1 MSGRFRLPLA
11 LLVCAAAT
19 AALSLTL
26 WHLEQDDV
34 RQEARERANG
44 AAAALEER
52 TAAAVL
58 ALEGV
63 RAAYDASPAVGP
75 TAFSTFARVPLAR
88 TEVIAVGWA
97 PRVAASQRTQVEA
110 SEQIR
115 ISAPAN
121 ALTTYPLLRLEPAA
135 TTPDALDLGSDP
147 SLAAALRIALTTGRP
162 QLSAP
167 VRVQGDGRLGV
178 FAFVPVFGRGLPLR
192 TPAERRQAITGVV
205 TGAVAA
211 DALVRNAFSGLPAD
225 LDVRVTDGP
234 SVLSHGPGGATIAHA
249 KVGGRTWRVTL
260 APSPASTI
268 GPLGVAFAGLALMI
282 LLGAASMRLRRRADS
297 EAALENTLALERSTS
312 AFALARAET
321 KVDEEQE
328 ARRLV
333 AAATDALVLEV
344 DKDGIVRSCS
354 PAVEELL
361 GYTAVELVGLEAYS
375 LLHPDDLLIPAN
387 GPQRYARKDG
397 SYVVL
402 EGRRLTRR
410 DELGFVAG
418 VVTVLRDTADLMS
431 RTAEQRIQDAVALEP
446 DPVELFSIVAEE
458 VALELHVDAAAV
470 IRFESGGFGTVVGA
484 CEPRGSALLT
494 PGTTVSLESDEPA
507 AMVFRTGQA
516 AASAAPI
523 RVGAR
528 LWGALVADGADS
540 NRLVSIA
547 LAAQPAIG
555 FADASAQLSALA
567 TRDQLTNLPDHRAF
581 HEQLRSEARRAERH
595 ERSLSLVLINIDAFK
610 QINAEHGRLA
620 GDRALAEVGRR
631 LAATVRNGELVSR
644 LSADHFGW
652 VLPETEGLGGWIA
665 AERGRRA
672 IAATPIE
679 GIGTITASAGVCDF
693 QDVGGSDELL
703 ALAEVAL
710 VHAKGSG
717 GNATFRY
724 SAELDG
730 GKSGHQ
736 AEDVRGLDRLR
747 ALARELDAEDP
758 GTEGH
763 SERVSRV
770 AEKLALA
777 CGWSPDLAIRLAQA
791 ALVHDV
797 GKLSI
802 DEDVLRKP
810 GPLSRAEREQIRNH
824 PDTGAEI
831 AIKALDAE
839 QISWIRH
846 HHERW
851 DGAGYPQGVSGEA
864 IPVGARLLALAEAWD
879 AMTSSRVYGE
889 ALDTNEALAECKR
902 ERGKQFAPEAVDA
915 LDRLWALGALTTAEV
930 AVGVLAEL
938 TARLEAREREE

>member
-1 MSGRFRLPLA
+1 MPARFRLPLA
-11 LLVCAAAT
+11 LLACAVAT
-19 AALSLTL
+19 AGLSLTL
-26 WHLEQDDV
+26 WRLEQDDV

-63 RAAYDASPAVGP
+63 RAAYDASPSVGP

-97 PRVAASQRTQVEA
+97 PRVAASQRSEVEA

-121 ALTTYPLLRLEPAA
+121 ALTTYPLLRIEPAA
-135 TTPDALDLGSDP
+135 TTADALDLGSDP
-147 SLAAALRIALTTGRP
+147 SLTAALLTALTTGRP
-162 QLSAP
+162 ELSAP

-192 TPAERRQAITGVV
+192 TPAERRKALTGVV
-205 TGAVAA
+205 TGALAA

-225 LDVRVTDGP
+225 LHVRVTDGP
-234 SVLSHGPGGATIAHA
+234 SVLAHGPGGVAIAQA
-249 KVGGRTWRVTL
+249 LVGGRTWRVSL
-260 APSPASTI
+260 APSPASSI
-268 GPLGVAFAGLALMI
+268 APVGVAFAGLALMI
-282 LLGAASMRLRRRADS
+282 LLGAASMRLRRRAAS
-297 EAALENTLALERSTS
+297 EAALETTLALERSTS

-321 KVDEEQE
+321 KVDEEQQ

-333 AAATDALVLEV
+333 ADATDSLVLEV
-344 DKDGIVRSCS
+344 DRDGIVRSCS
-354 PAVEELL
+354 PAVERLL
-361 GYTAVELVGLEAYS
+361 GYAAEELIGLEVYS
-375 LLHPDDLLIPAN
+375 LLHPDDLPTPAN

-418 VVTVLRDTADLMS
+418 VVTVLRDTADPTA
-431 RTAEQRIQDAVALEP
+431 RTAERRIQDAVALEP

-458 VALELHVDAAAV
+458 VALDLHVDAAAV
-470 IRFESGGFGTVVGA
+470 VRFEIGGFGTIVGA
-484 CEPRGSALLT
+484 CEPRGSERLI
-494 PGTTVSLESDEPA
+494 PGATMSLESDEPA

-516 AASAAPI
+516 AAGAAPI

-528 LWGALVADGADS
+528 LWGALVAGGANGD
-540 NRLVSIA
+540 RLATLA
-547 LAAQPAIG
+547 LTAQSAIG
-555 FADASAQLSALA
+555 FADASAQLGALA

-595 ERSLSLVLINIDAFK
+595 ERALSLVLINIDNFK

-652 VLPETEGLGGWIA
+652 ALPETEGLSGWIA
-665 AERGRRA
+665 AERARRA
-672 IAATPIE
+672 LAAAPID

-693 QDVGGSDELL
+693 QEVGGSDELL

-730 GKSGHQ
+730 GDTGHQ
-736 AEDVRGLDRLR
+736 PDDERGLDRLR
-747 ALARELDAEDP
+747 SLARELDAEDP

-777 CGWSPDLAIRLAQA
+777 CGWSPALAVRLAQA

-802 DEDVLRKP
+802 DEEVLRKP
-810 GPLSRAEREQIRNH
+810 GPLSKAERDQIRNH

-831 AIKALDAE
+831 AVKALDAE

-851 DGAGYPQGVSGEA
+851 DGTGYPNGVAGEL

-889 ALDTNEALAECKR
+889 ALDAADALAECKR
-902 ERGKQFAPEAVDA
+902 ERGTQFAPDEVDA
-915 LDRLWALGALTTAEV
+915 LDRLWALGALTTADLGVV
-930 AVGVLAEL
+930 ASD
-938 TARLEAREREE
+938 

>member
-1 MSGRFRLPLA
+1 MPARLRLPLA
-11 LLVCAAAT
+11 LLLCAVAT

-26 WHLEQDDV
+26 WRLEQDDV
-34 RQEARERANG
+34 RQEARERANS
-44 AAAALEER
+44 AAAGLEER

-63 RAAYDASPAVGP
+63 RAAYDASPSVGP

-97 PRVAASQRTQVEA
+97 PRVAASQRTEVEA
-110 SEQIR
+110 SEQVR

-135 TTPDALDLGSDP
+135 TTADALDLGSDP
-147 SLAAALRIALTTGRP
+147 SLAAALRVALTTGKP

-192 TPAERRQAITGVV
+192 TPAERREALTGVV
-205 TGAVAA
+205 TGALAA
-211 DALVRNAFSGLPAD
+211 DALVRNAFSGLPAN
-225 LDVRVTDGP
+225 LDVRVTDGV
-234 SVLSHGPGGATIAHA
+234 SVLAHGPGGATIAQA
-249 KVGGRTWRVTL
+249 KVGGRTWRVSV

-268 GPLGVAFAGLALMI
+268 APVGVAFAGLALMI
-282 LLGAASMRLRRRADS
+282 LLGAASMRLRRREAS
-297 EAALENTLALERSTS
+297 EAALETTLALERSTS

-333 AAATDALVLEV
+333 ADATDSLVLEV

-354 PAVEELL
+354 PAVERLL
-361 GYTAVELVGLEAYS
+361 GFKAAELVGTEVYS
-375 LLHPDDLLIPAN
+375 LLHPDDLLTPAN

-397 SYVVL
+397 SFVVL

-418 VVTVLRDTADLMS
+418 VVTVLRDTADATS
-431 RTAEQRIQDAVALEP
+431 RSAEQRILDAVALEP
-446 DPVELFSIVAEE
+446 DPVELFSIVSEE
-458 VALELHVDAAAV
+458 VALELHVDTVAV
-470 IRFESGGFGTVVGA
+470 VRFETGGFGTIVGA
-484 CEPRGSALLT
+484 CEARGSVRLV
-494 PGTTVSLESDEPA
+494 PGSTVSLEADEPA
-507 AMVFRTGQA
+507 AMVFRTGRA
-516 AASAAPI
+516 VAGGAPI

-528 LWGALVADGADS
+528 LWGALVAVGADS
-540 NRLVSIA
+540 DRLATLAV
-547 LAAQPAIG
+547 AAQPAIG
-555 FADASAQLSALA
+555 FADTSAQLSALA

-595 ERSLSLVLINIDAFK
+595 ERALSLVLINIDNFK

-652 VLPETEGLGGWIA
+652 VLPETEGLSGWIA

-672 IAATPIE
+672 LAAAPIE

-730 GKSGHQ
+730 GDTGHQ
-736 AEDVRGLDRLR
+736 PADDRGLDRLR
-747 ALARELDAEDP
+747 SLARELDAEDP

-763 SERVSRV
+763 SERVARV
-770 AEKLALA
+770 AEKLALS
-777 CGWSPDLAIRLAQA
+777 CGWSPDLAVRLAQA

-797 GKLSI
+797 GKLSV

-810 GPLSRAEREQIRNH
+810 GPLSKAERDQIRNH

-831 AIKALDAE
+831 AVKALDAE
-839 QISWIRH
+839 QLGWIRH

-851 DGAGYPQGVSGEA
+851 DGGGYPNGVAGDA

-889 ALDTNEALAECKR
+889 ALDTAEALAECKR
-902 ERGKQFAPEAVDA
+902 ERGTQFAPEAVDA
-915 LDRLWALGALTTAEV
+915 LERLWALGALTSAD
-930 AVGVLAEL
+930 VGVA
-938 TARLEAREREE
+938 ASD

>member
-1 MSGRFRLPLA
+1 
-11 LLVCAAAT
+11 
-19 AALSLTL
+19 
-26 WHLEQDDV
+26 
-34 RQEARERANG
+34 
-44 AAAALEER
+44 
-52 TAAAVL
+52 
-58 ALEGV
+58 
-63 RAAYDASPAVGP
+63 
-75 TAFSTFARVPLAR
+75 
-88 TEVIAVGWA
+88 
-97 PRVAASQRTQVEA
+97 
-110 SEQIR
+110 
-115 ISAPAN
+115 
-121 ALTTYPLLRLEPAA
+121 
-135 TTPDALDLGSDP
+135 
-147 SLAAALRIALTTGRP
+147 
-162 QLSAP
+162 
-167 VRVQGDGRLGV
+167 
-178 FAFVPVFGRGLPLR
+178 
-192 TPAERRQAITGVV
+192 
-205 TGAVAA
+205 
-211 DALVRNAFSGLPAD
+211 
-225 LDVRVTDGP
+225 
-234 SVLSHGPGGATIAHA
+234 
-249 KVGGRTWRVTL
+249 
-260 APSPASTI
+260 
-268 GPLGVAFAGLALMI
+268 MI
-282 LLGAASMRLRRRADS
+282 LLGAASMRLRRRAAS
-297 EAALENTLALERSTS
+297 EAALETTLALERSTS

-333 AAATDALVLEV
+333 ADATDSLVLEV

-354 PAVEELL
+354 PAVEQLL
-361 GYTAVELVGLEAYS
+361 GYTAAELVGLEAYS
-375 LLHPDDLLIPAN
+375 LLHPDDLLD
-387 GPQRYARKDG
+387 ARKRTAALRPQGRQLRRPRRPAPHAPRRARFRRRRRHGSARHNGSDG
-397 SYVVL
+397 
-402 EGRRLTRR
+402 
-410 DELGFVAG
+410 
-418 VVTVLRDTADLMS
+418 S

-470 IRFESGGFGTVVGA
+470 VRFETGGFGTIVGA
-484 CEPRGSALLT
+484 CEPRGSVRLI
-494 PGTTVSLESDEPA
+494 PGTTVSLELNEPA
-507 AMVFRTGQA
+507 AMVFRTGRA
-516 AASAAPI
+516 AADAAPI

-528 LWGALVADGADS
+528 LWGALVAVGGNSD
-540 NRLVSIA
+540 RLATLA

-555 FADASAQLSALA
+555 YADASAQLGALA

-595 ERSLSLVLINIDAFK
+595 ERALSLVLINIDNFK

-672 IAATPIE
+672 IAASPIE
-679 GIGTITASAGVCDF
+679 GIGTVTASAGVCDF
-693 QDVGGSDELL
+693 QDVAGSDELL

-730 GKSGHQ
+730 GDAGHQ
-736 AEDVRGLDRLR
+736 PEDERGLDRLR

-770 AEKLALA
+770 AEKLALS

-802 DEDVLRKP
+802 DEDVLHKP
-810 GPLSRAEREQIRNH
+810 GPLSKAEREQIRNH

-831 AIKALDAE
+831 AVKALDAE
-839 QISWIRH
+839 QLSWIRH

-851 DGAGYPQGVSGEA
+851 DGAGYPQGVAGEA

-889 ALDTNEALAECKR
+889 ALDTADALAECKR
-902 ERGKQFAPEAVDA
+902 ERGTQFAPEAVDA
-915 LDRLWALGALTTAEV
+915 LDRLWALGALTTADV

-938 TARLEAREREE
+938 TARQKRENATRRPGPRDRRPRRLSTS

>member
-1 MSGRFRLPLA
+1 MSGRFRLPFA

-19 AALSLTL
+19 ADLSLTL

-34 RQEARERANG
+34 REEARERANG

-63 RAAYDASPAVGP
+63 RAVYDASPAVGP

-915 LDRLWALGALTTAEV
+915 LDRLWALGALTTADV

>member
-1 MSGRFRLPLA
+1 MARRMPARLRLPLA
-11 LLVCAAAT
+11 LLVCALAT

-26 WHLEQDDV
+26 WHLEQNDV
-34 RQEARERANG
+34 RQEASERTNG

-52 TAAAVL
+52 AGAAVL

-63 RAAYDASPAVGP
+63 RAAYDASPSVGP
-75 TAFSTFARVPLAR
+75 DAFSTYARVPLAR
-88 TEVIAVGWA
+88 PEVVAVGWA
-97 PRVAASQRTQVEA
+97 PRVAASQRTAVEA

-115 ISAPAN
+115 ISAPAD
-121 ALTTYPLLRLEPAA
+121 ARTTYPLLRREPAA
-135 TTPDALDLGSDP
+135 ATADALDLGSDS
-147 SLAAALRIALTTGRP
+147 SLATALRIARATGKP

-167 VRVQGDGRLGV
+167 VRLQGDGRLGV
-178 FAFVPVFGRGLPLR
+178 FAFVPVFARDLPLD
-192 TPAERRQAITGVV
+192 TPAERRYALTGLVA
-205 TGAVAA
+205 GALAT
-211 DALVRNAFSGLPAD
+211 DELVRNALSGLPD
-225 LDVRVTDGP
+225 GLDVRVTDGP
-234 SVLSHGPGGATIAHA
+234 SVLAHGPGGSTIAHA
-249 KVGGRTWRVTL
+249 QVGGRTWRVSL
-260 APSPASTI
+260 APSPASSI
-268 GPLGVAFAGLALMI
+268 APVAVAFSGLALMI
-282 LLGAASMRLRRRADS
+282 LLGAASMRLRRRAAS
-297 EAALENTLALERSTS
+297 EAALETTLALERSTS
-312 AFALARAET
+312 AFALARAES

-333 AAATDALVLEV
+333 ADATDALVLEI

-354 PAVEELL
+354 AAVEQLL
-361 GYTAVELVGLEAYS
+361 GYTAAELVGLEVYS
-375 LLHPDDLLIPAN
+375 LLHTDDLLSPAN

-410 DELGFVAG
+410 DELGQVAG
-418 VVTVLRDTADLMS
+418 IVTVLRGTAAATP

-458 VALELHVDAAAV
+458 VALDLHVEAAAV
-470 IRFESGGFGTVVGA
+470 VRFETGGFGTIVGA
-484 CEPRGSALLT
+484 CEPRGSAGLV

-516 AASAAPI
+516 SASAAPI

-528 LWGALVADGADS
+528 LWGALVAESSDGD
-540 NRLVSIA
+540 RLAA
-547 LAAQPAIG
+547 LAIVAQPAVA
-555 FADASAQLSALA
+555 FADASAQLGALA
-567 TRDQLTNLPDHRAF
+567 TRDPLTNLPDHRAF
-581 HEQLRSEARRAERH
+581 HEQLRSEAKRAERH
-595 ERSLSLVLINIDAFK
+595 ERALSLVLINIDDFK

-652 VLPETEGLGGWIA
+652 ILPETEGLNGWIA
-665 AERGRRA
+665 AERARRA
-672 IAATPIE
+672 LAAAPIE
-679 GIGTITASAGVCDF
+679 GVGTITASAGVCDF
-693 QDVGGSDELL
+693 EEVSGSDELL

-730 GKSGHQ
+730 SDDGNQ
-736 AEDVRGLDRLR
+736 PEDDRGLGRLR

-770 AEKLALA
+770 SEKLALS
-777 CGWSPDLAIRLAQA
+777 CGWTADRAIRLAQA
-791 ALVHDV
+791 ALLHDV
-797 GKLSI
+797 GKLGI
-802 DEDVLRKP
+802 DENVLRKP
-810 GPLSRAEREQIRNH
+810 GPLSPSELEQIRNH

-831 AIKALDAE
+831 AVKALDVE
-839 QISWIRH
+839 QLSWIRH

-851 DGAGYPQGVSGEA
+851 DGAGYPHGVAGEA

-879 AMTSSRVYGE
+879 SMTSSRVYGE
-889 ALDTNEALAECKR
+889 ALDAVDALGECKR
-902 ERGKQFAPEAVDA
+902 ERGAQFAPEAVDA
-915 LDRLWALGALTTAEV
+915 LERLWALGALTTAD
-930 AVGVLAEL
+930 VGA
-938 TARLEAREREE
+938 AASD